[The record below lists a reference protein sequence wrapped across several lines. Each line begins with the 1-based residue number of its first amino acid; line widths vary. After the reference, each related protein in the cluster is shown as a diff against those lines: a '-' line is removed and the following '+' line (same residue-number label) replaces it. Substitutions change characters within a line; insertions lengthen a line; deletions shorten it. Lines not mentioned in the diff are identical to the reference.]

1 MNEQRQ
7 THPSATSPGLAGQL
21 RRRGLLGGTAAVV
34 AAALARVSARPAEA
48 TDNMALIVSQAN
60 SSTGQTQ
67 LNRTNSATSDNALR
81 ITNNNGG
88 AVRGEGAGGGGV
100 IGTDSGAGFGLRG
113 ESATGQG
120 VHGHSVDN
128 IGVFGHTVAASNASP
143 GVLGQATQ
151 GYGVFGFSQDSNGI
165 AGQSGGSAAGCVGF
179 AGAPGGYG
187 IYGGTAVAGGYAG
200 GFAGPVLVVGDFTAT
215 GGAKSAAVPHPDG
228 THRRLYCMESPESW
242 FEDFGKGRLANGR
255 GEVKLDADFAALVH
269 GDDYHIFL
277 TPRGDSNGLYVN
289 GLTSFGFEVR
299 EQKGG
304 TSSLDFDYRVV
315 ARRKDIPAPRLEK
328 VKFPNPIKELVKPD
342 PPKPAEPPKAPDRP
356 GR

>member
-7 THPSATSPGLAGQL
+7 THPSATSPGLSGQL

-81 ITNNNGG
+81 ITNSNGG
-88 AVRGEGAGGGGV
+88 AIRGEGAGGGGV

-151 GYGVFGFSQDSNGI
+151 GYGVFGFSQNSNGI

-200 GFAGPVLVVGDFTAT
+200 GFAGPVLVVGDFTVAN
-215 GGAKSAAVPHPDG
+215 GAKNAAVPHPDG
-228 THRRLYCMESPESW
+228 SHRLLYCQESPEPW
-242 FEDFGKGRLANGR
+242 FEDFGEARLINGKA
-255 GEVKLDADFAALVH
+255 EVKLDQDYAAVV
-269 GDDYHIFL
+269 DTVKYEVFV
-277 TPRGDSNGLYVN
+277 TPYDANVKGLAVAARRRDA
-289 GLTSFGFEVR
+289 FEV
-299 EQKGG
+299 QGLGG
-304 TSSLDFDYRVV
+304 GASSGSLGYRVV
-315 ARRKDIPAPRLEK
+315 AKRKAIRGPRLEK
-328 VKFPNPIKELVKPD
+328 VKLPGVMKE
-342 PPKPAEPPKAPDRP
+342 
-356 GR
+356 

>member
-151 GYGVFGFSQDSNGI
+151 GYGVFGFSQNSNGI

-200 GFAGPVLVVGDFTAT
+200 GFARPVLVVGDFTAT

-228 THRRLYCMESPESW
+228 THRRLYCMESPESL
-242 FEDFGKGRLANGR
+242 FEDFGAAKLVNGHAQ
-255 GEVKLDADFAALVH
+255 VTFDPDFVAVVHNDKYLVFPVPE
-269 GDDYHIFL
+269 GDCK
-277 TPRGDSNGLYVN
+277 GLYVSDKSP
-289 GLTSFGFEVR
+289 TGFEVR
-299 EQKGG
+299 ELQGG
-304 TSSLDFDYRVV
+304 VSTLPFSYRVV
-315 ARRKDIPAPRLEK
+315 AKRKDIPAPRLEK
-328 VKFPNPIKELVKPD
+328 VKLPQPIKELVKPD
-342 PPKPAEPPKAPDRP
+342 LPKPAEPPKAPEP
-356 GR
+356 